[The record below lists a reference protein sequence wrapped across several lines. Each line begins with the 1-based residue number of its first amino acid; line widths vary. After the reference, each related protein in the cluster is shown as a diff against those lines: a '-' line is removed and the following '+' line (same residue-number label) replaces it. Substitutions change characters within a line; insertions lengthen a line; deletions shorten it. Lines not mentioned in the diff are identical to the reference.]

1 MKNQIEL
8 NQIDFRNVALLCK
21 YINQNGR
28 VMTRRFNKTRAIEQ
42 RRIEQAIKRARYM
55 ALMPYLKH

>member
-21 YINQNGR
+21 YINQNGDDDKKIQQ
-28 VMTRRFNKTRAIEQ
+28 NKSHRT
-42 RRIEQAIKRARYM
+42 K
-55 ALMPYLKH
+55 KN